1 MVEAHIFRIN
11 KSEMEFL
18 LLKRAEKE
26 VYPGLWQMVSG
37 KVKNNEKAYNA
48 ALREINEET
57 GIVPSKL
64 WIVPNINSFYSH
76 IKDEIN
82 LIPVFAALVDENSS
96 IKISDEHSE
105 YIWVSKDKTLELL
118 AWKGQKDSVNI
129 IYDYFMNHSSLLKFI
144 QIDF

>member
-1 MVEAHIFRIN
+1 MKIISNMVEAHIFRIN

-64 WIVPNINSFYSH
+64 WIVPNINSFHKHFQFQH
-76 IKDEIN
+76 IFQIFFLFHQDHK
-82 LIPVFAALVDENSS
+82 
-96 IKISDEHSE
+96 
-105 YIWVSKDKTLELL
+105 
-118 AWKGQKDSVNI
+118 KG
-129 IYDYFMNHSSLLKFI
+129 
-144 QIDF
+144 